1 MLLSRIFS
9 NITIKGEWCV
19 KEFLINNGGRIL
31 KITNNWRRTTKPD
44 SHIHE
49 ETPHKTEKSWK
60 VWGLLSACL
69 LQPALTAHHPFLL
82 LCSYLLCFCFST
94 LFFYFW
100 DFFSLPSFMVVIHF
114 CNLVVSSLFYSLFL
128 RGGVVYK
135 QTRKTGHKGDQGSVS
150 ESFKRER
157 DHVAENCCPSQC
169 DY

>member
-1 MLLSRIFS
+1 MVGEYWKSQIIGDAPRSQIHIYMRKLLTRLKNLEKFGVS
-9 NITIKGEWCV
+9 
-19 KEFLINNGGRIL
+19 FLLACCSLRSPH
-31 KITNNWRRTTKPD
+31 TT
-44 SHIHE
+44 
-49 ETPHKTEKSWK
+49 
-60 VWGLLSACL
+60 
-69 LQPALTAHHPFLL
+69 PFLL